1 MIPEN
6 VLSSQ
11 AVVNGYPDPV
21 KQAEDFLID
30 WERAGIGLNN
40 PSAGLEY
47 QVWQLQVREDNTDPG
62 QFDFF
67 ISAPNHAES
76 VLFRYPDVTEAALSF
91 DQNMRPFVAFM
102 AAKKAYIYWYDSATA
117 SQTISALPD
126 GITSPRCTIDEKRR
140 FNSAVSDN
148 VLAYIRN
155 GWLCVRYQRDRYTV
169 EYPLCETGPDAQ
181 LVSMATTRSLRV
193 QWRIRRFSAPTDA
206 RHTVQRDPLLA
217 DVVHDLYRRAG
228 VPVERIN
235 VTHLYTHHVG
245 GFKVGIEGGA
255 DTMIDSLRSAYFFDP
270 VEWDGQ
276 LHAIPRGLS
285 APVAHIPAS
294 ALLARDDG
302 PLTITRVQEAE
313 LLRRVNVTALDA
325 AIDFLPNSQRAE
337 RRSHTVAARAE
348 RSFELPITT
357 NADEQATIAARTLK
371 AAWGELHR
379 FSFELP
385 LTWSYLTPTDVIT
398 LTDDANR
405 YWRMRIESVEEEA
418 GRLLIEAVDDA
429 PWAYQVQAHGATSS
443 APVDDGTQGSPGLSE
458 VLLLN
463 MPLRHNAE
471 AAHDTWG
478 YYVAVMGWGQGWRGA
493 DLEISLDA
501 GVSVA
506 YEIAISGNSLIGTLV
521 NDFNPTDT
529 LLTVQFPVPLAQLGQ
544 RLPTSTDAAGLAA
557 FANEVAV
564 EHEDGTWE
572 ILQFQSVTPVNEDT
586 LALSDLDRGRYD
598 TDIVPIEDGMKVVF
612 LSQALEFF
620 PLPDSLVGLDV
631 HLRAISHGED
641 DPESVEWDDF
651 PAPAFIENQRE
662 WPPLNVQA
670 NRDPASNDVTV
681 TWQPR
686 PRLDL
691 GTTPRHSHHF
701 TGYRIDWSDG
711 TSETL
716 SDPHAT
722 SHTRLNVPENTS
734 LTVTGLN
741 ALTGAGRSSVS
752 INS

>member
-1 MIPEN
+1 MIEGN
-6 VLSSQ
+6 LLSSH
-11 AVVNGYPDPV
+11 AVVNGYRDPV
-21 KQAEDFLID
+21 KQPEDFLID

-47 QVWQLQVREDNTDPG
+47 QVWQLQVREAKTDPG

-76 VLFRYPDVTEAALSF
+76 ILFRYPNVTEAALSF

-102 AAKKAYIYWYDSATA
+102 ASGKAYMYWYDSATA
-117 SQTISALPD
+117 SQSITALPD

-140 FNSAVSDN
+140 WNSAFSDN

-235 VTHLYTHHVG
+235 VTHLYAQPVG

-255 DTMIDSLRSAYFFDP
+255 DTMIESLRSAYFFDP
-270 VEWDGQ
+270 AEWDGQ
-276 LHAIPRGLS
+276 LHATPRGQN
-285 APVAHIPAS
+285 APVTHIPAS
-294 ALLARDDG
+294 ALIARDDG

-313 LLRRVNVTALDA
+313 LLRRVNVTALDSD
-325 AIDFLPNSQRAE
+325 IDFLPNSQSAT

-371 AAWGELHR
+371 ASWGQLHR

-398 LTDDANR
+398 LTDAENR
-405 YWRMRIESVEEEA
+405 HWRMRIESIEEDA
-418 GRLLIEAVDDA
+418 GRLLIDAVDDV

-443 APVDDGTQGSPGLSE
+443 VPIDDHHGSPGLSE
-458 VLLLN
+458 VVVLNIPLL
-463 MPLRHNAE
+463 HNAE
-471 AAHDTWG
+471 AAHDTLG
-478 YYVAVMGWGQGWRGA
+478 YYLAVMGWGQSWRGA
-493 DLEISLDA
+493 ELEISLD
-501 GVSVA
+501 GGTHSA
-506 YEIAISGNSLIGTLV
+506 YEMAISANSVIGTLV
-521 NDFNPTDT
+521 NDFSPTDT
-529 LLTVQFPVPLAQLGQ
+529 TFTVQLPVPLTQLGQ

-557 FANEVAV
+557 FANQIAV
-564 EHEDGTWE
+564 EHDDGTWE
-572 ILQFQSVTPVNEDT
+572 ILQFQTVTPIDSAT
-586 LALSDLDRGRYD
+586 LALSDLNRGRYD
-598 TDIVPIEDGMKVVF
+598 TSIVPIEDGMKVVF
-612 LSQALEFF
+612 LSQAVEFF
-620 PLPDSLVGLDV
+620 PLPDSLIGLDL
-631 HLRAISHGED
+631 HLRAISHGEP
-641 DPESVEWDDF
+641 DPDSVEWDDF
-651 PAPAFIENQRE
+651 PAPAFIESQRE
-662 WPPLNVQA
+662 WTPLDVQA
-670 NRDPASNDVTV
+670 SRDPATDDVTV

-691 GTTPRHSHHF
+691 GTAPRHSQHF
-701 TGYRIDWSDG
+701 TGYRLDWSDG
-711 TSETL
+711 TTETV
-716 SDPHAT
+716 SDPQAT
-722 SHTRLNVPENTS
+722 SHTRPNVPSNTS
-734 LTVTGLN
+734 VTVTGLN
-741 ALTGAGRSSVS
+741 ALTGAGRSSISVTS
-752 INS
+752 